1 MVDKIG
7 STAAL
12 RGSGEIT
19 VPVEGAPGALES
31 WASSSWTL
39 GSYLK
44 NGTNSTFS
52 CLFLLLI
59 NK

>member
-7 STAAL
+7 NTTAL

-19 VPVEGAPGALES
+19 VPVEGAPGDLES
-31 WASSSWTL
+31 WAGSSWTL

-44 NGTNSTFS
+44 NGTSPIS
-52 CLFLLLI
+52 SYC
-59 NK
+59 